1 MNVKL
6 SISAFLAGALF
17 SVGLA
22 VSGMTMPSKVVGFL
36 NFFGA
41 WDPSLMGVMGGGI
54 LVAFIVFRRLRVWE
68 HPLFANAFEIPDR
81 KDITP
86 SLITG
91 SAMFGV
97 GWGLMGYCPGP
108 AVTSIVTGK
117 SDVLLFVV
125 AMVAGMLLHRVVS
138 PLWSADRK
146 AFRTEQSVDA

>member
-1 MNVKL
+1 MNAKL
-6 SISAFLAGALF
+6 SISSFIAGALF

-22 VSGMTMPSKVVGFL
+22 VSGMTMPTKVVGFL

-54 LVAFIVFRRLRVWE
+54 LVAFVVFRRLRGWE
-68 HPLFANAFEIPDR
+68 HPLFASAFDIPDR
-81 KDITP
+81 SDITP

-108 AVTSIVTGK
+108 AVTSVVTGK
-117 SDVLLFVV
+117 PDVLLFVV

-138 PLWSADRK
+138 PLWSADR
-146 AFRTEQSVDA
+146 AVLRAEQSVDA